1 MGTERVTHPWVNRA
15 KRTVRREGR
24 MVGLSGLEPL
34 TSRLSGERSNQLS
47 YRPGF
52 RRARFQLAWKNR
64 VTLVLDCE
72 RPMLAP

>member
-1 MGTERVTHPWVNRA
+1 MTLEEFICQESDAPRWP
-15 KRTVRREGR
+15 

-52 RRARFQLAWKNR
+52 SARPLSAG
-64 VTLVLDCE
+64 VE
-72 RPMLAP
+72 E